1 MIGTSDP
8 PAPPGGEFGKPAL
21 AQPTTM
27 LGRWR
32 VAKGH
37 LRHLLDVIDR
47 SDQSFYCK
55 GLVKLQK
62 NVYETLYTD
71 LEA

>member
-1 MIGTSDP
+1 MEG
-8 PAPPGGEFGKPAL
+8 
-21 AQPTTM
+21 
-27 LGRWR
+27 
-32 VAKGH
+32 
-37 LRHLLDVIDR
+37 HLLDVIDW

-71 LEA
+71 LEAWLFCHDWGFSNGMK